1 MVKGNIFCGIAFNYH
16 DSSVSFAE
24 GSNITLVLEAERIFR
39 KTKMRCSTD
48 EMETS
53 IMIGLNEIGKDLDD
67 ISYWALATLE
77 NPWLPTEDKKPNPP
91 FWKDINFLG
100 GRRRS
105 LIVNHHLS
113 HAASFLFSPFQRA
126 KIITCDGGGDCGE
139 RVAIYKGEEN
149 NIAKEEV
156 DVRSF
161 ITAKPYDLCSTYL
174 YNSPMCEGKLMALAA
189 YGNPTSEY
197 LSNLEEL
204 LYKLCTTNYETG
216 DKLLSRSFPG
226 LKGSASAQNV
236 DSCNFAASLQELF
249 VEKRI
254 SDLRTIVGE
263 DLTKNLVLAG
273 GACLNLEVNTEIWK
287 QFPQSATFIP
297 PCCDDTGQSVGALA
311 YLITEVLGRRPT
323 LNLPYVGMGQE
334 NFGFSERDLDGLV
347 NSLMNNELI
356 LVHNG
361 KSEIGP
367 RTLGNRSFI
376 SRPDSNKVR
385 DILSQR
391 IKKREPY
398 RPLAPVV
405 IEEKVSDYFI
415 GPEKSPFMLH
425 QYDFVSDSMAN
436 NLIGCKH
443 YNKTARAQT
452 INKQTNPFLYELIK
466 RFGERTGLYVLLNTS
481 LNLRGEP
488 ISNTFE
494 QTISISN
501 RIEQNHKIVY
511 NGVVVK

>member
-24 GSNITLVLEAERIFR
+24 NGNISLVLEAERVFR
-39 KTKMRCSTD
+39 KKKMRCSSD
-48 EMETS
+48 EMEKLVN
-53 IMIGLNEIGKDLDD
+53 IGLNEIGKDIDD

-77 NPWLPTEDKKPNPP
+77 NPWLSAEEKRPNPP
-91 FWKDINFLG
+91 FWKDVNLMG
-100 GRRRS
+100 GKRRS

-126 KIITCDGGGDCGE
+126 KIITCDGGGDYGE
-139 RVAIYKGEEN
+139 RVAIYRGEGN
-149 NIAKEEV
+149 NITKEEM
-156 DVRSF
+156 DVRNF
-161 ITAKPYDLCSTYL
+161 VTAKPYDLCSTYL

-189 YGNPTSEY
+189 YGEPSSKY
-197 LSNLEEL
+197 LSKLEEL
-204 LYKLCTTNYETG
+204 LSELCTTNYEMG
-216 DKLLSRSFPG
+216 DKLLSMAFPE
-226 LKGSASAQNV
+226 LKGSASAQNA
-236 DSCNFAASLQELF
+236 DSCDFAASLQELF
-249 VEKRI
+249 VRKRMG
-254 SDLRTIVGE
+254 DLNNIVNE
-263 DLTKNLVLAG
+263 DLTQNLVLAG

-287 QFPQSATFIP
+287 QFPKSPTFIP

-311 YLITEVLGRRPT
+311 YLITEVLGTRPI
-323 LNLPYVGMGQE
+323 LSLPYLGIGRE
-334 NFGFSERDLDGLV
+334 SFEFSENDLDGLV
-347 NSLMNNELI
+347 NSLLNNEII

-361 KSEIGP
+361 KAEIGP
-367 RTLGNRSFI
+367 RALGNRSFI
-376 SRPDSNKVR
+376 SRPDNNRVR
-385 DILSQR
+385 EIVSQK
-391 IKKREPY
+391 IKKRESY

-405 IEEKVSDYFI
+405 IEEKVNDYFI

-425 QYDFVSDSMAN
+425 QYGFVSDSMAD

-452 INKQTNPFLYELIK
+452 INKKTNPFLYELIK

-488 ISNTFE
+488 ISNIFE

-501 RIEQNHKIVY
+501 RIEQNHRTVY
-511 NGVVVK
+511 NGAVVK